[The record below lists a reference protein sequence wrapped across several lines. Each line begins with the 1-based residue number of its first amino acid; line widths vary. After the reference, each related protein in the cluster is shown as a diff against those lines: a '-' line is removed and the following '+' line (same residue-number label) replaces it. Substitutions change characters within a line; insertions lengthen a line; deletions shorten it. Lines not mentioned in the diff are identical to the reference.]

1 MSRLVIP
8 LLLLLLFAPMVSA
21 VYSVELNGFLY
32 LISYKVYSNGTVALI
47 NAEIDNMGNTCDM
60 AGNCWQEVYEVYD
73 YLLYYNGSALYLLNF
88 TPALKKSLPSY
99 ASKNITYVYFNWVYY
114 ANGSWYVNVSV
125 STYSPETDESF
136 NRDYVYRLNL
146 KNFCVEQTNI
156 TFRAIPVMAINGTI
170 NGWKI
175 VVPSEFLPSPDYGPF
190 KAYIFVSVNS
200 SITKPENCCSVL
212 AIPSYSKLP
221 VYFLLEKDGQVKN
234 VTLFYINATENLT
247 GFWFPGSV
255 KIVNVTFCKPIVAPE
270 NATSNGT
277 ATQTSAQKNTTIH
290 TTNEAPNT
298 TAPTS
303 AKTRKN
309 ICGPGLIGLLALA
322 PLLFRKR

>member
-1 MSRLVIP
+1 
-8 LLLLLLFAPMVSA
+8 
-21 VYSVELNGFLY
+21 
-32 LISYKVYSNGTVALI
+32 
-47 NAEIDNMGNTCDM
+47 
-60 AGNCWQEVYEVYD
+60 
-73 YLLYYNGSALYLLNF
+73 
-88 TPALKKSLPSY
+88 
-99 ASKNITYVYFNWVYY
+99 
-114 ANGSWYVNVSV
+114 
-125 STYSPETDESF
+125 
-136 NRDYVYRLNL
+136 
-146 KNFCVEQTNI
+146 
-156 TFRAIPVMAINGTI
+156 
-170 NGWKI
+170 
-175 VVPSEFLPSPDYGPF
+175 
-190 KAYIFVSVNS
+190 
-200 SITKPENCCSVL
+200 L